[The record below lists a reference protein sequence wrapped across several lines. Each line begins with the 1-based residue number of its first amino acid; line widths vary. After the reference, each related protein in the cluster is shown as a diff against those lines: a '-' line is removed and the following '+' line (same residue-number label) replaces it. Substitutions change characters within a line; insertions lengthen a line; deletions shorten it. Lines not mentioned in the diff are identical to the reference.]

1 MRLIDADAF
10 DAIINDDGTIDEY
23 ATETARNAMLIMPTV
38 DAVPVVRCRDCKHNG
53 NGYFAGCPV
62 RNVKSPNDFC
72 AWAERK
78 DND

>member
-1 MRLIDADAF
+1 MKSNKSGVTVTYEFDKWF
-10 DAIINDDGTIDEY
+10 DAPNRNDNG
-23 ATETARNAMLIMPTV
+23 
-38 DAVPVVRCRDCKHNG
+38 VVKVIRCKDCRHYG

-78 DND
+78 EEK